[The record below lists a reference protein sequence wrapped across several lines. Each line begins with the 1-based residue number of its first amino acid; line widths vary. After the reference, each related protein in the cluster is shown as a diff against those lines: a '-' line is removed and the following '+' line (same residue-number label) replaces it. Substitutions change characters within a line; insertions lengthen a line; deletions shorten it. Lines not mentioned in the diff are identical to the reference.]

1 MAQPTDRPW
10 LVLQEGAR
18 RRWGGDLRR
27 AFILAALAERTA
39 ATIGEGWSAPI
50 VRAGLSAAAGRRR
63 LPALRHTRPFLASAE
78 SLGPA
83 LIAEVRQRSIPFA
96 LDVHDD
102 PLAQYRAFGIIASDE
117 RLAELRTSFLANLE
131 AFAWH
136 IAPSASFAELTG
148 LSPDRTIVAPN
159 GTDSRHIQPGPLPLE
174 PTIGFVSGAAAGRGI
189 EVLVAA
195 ARLVRE
201 HLPDLRLRLW
211 LVATGASGLG
221 YLAGL
226 EQDLAADSW
235 IRVATAPYEQ
245 LGDELAAA
253 TVLCIPH
260 PANPYLD
267 TAMPVKLFD
276 SMASGRPLVVTP
288 RTETRRVVEQAE
300 SGLVAAGDRPEDLA
314 AAMLRLLTDP
324 GLAARLGANGRLAAE
339 RDYDWRV
346 IGGRLADALLE
357 RATASMAR

>member
-1 MAQPTDRPW
+1 MSPSTDRRW
-10 LVLQEGAR
+10 LVLQEGVR

-27 AFILAALAERTA
+27 AFIFAALAERTA
-39 ATIGEGWSAPI
+39 ATIGEGWSSPI
-50 VRAGLSAAAGRRR
+50 VRAGLSAAAGPRR
-63 LPALRHTRPFLASAE
+63 LPALRRSRPLLASAE

-102 PLAQYRAFGIIASDE
+102 PLAQYRAFEISASDE
-117 RLAELRTSFLANLE
+117 RVAELRTSFLANLD

-136 IAPSASFAELTG
+136 VAPSASFAELTG
-148 LSPDRTIVAPN
+148 LSPERTIVAPN
-159 GTDSRHIQPGPLPLE
+159 GTDSRHIQPGPLPAE

-195 ARLVRE
+195 ARLARE
-201 HLPDLRLRLW
+201 QLPDLRLRLW
-211 LVATGASGLG
+211 LVATGTVGQA
-221 YLAGL
+221 YLTGL
-226 EQDLAADSW
+226 EQELAAEPW
-235 IRVATAPYEQ
+235 IRIAPAPYER

-267 TAMPVKLFD
+267 TALPVKLFD
-276 SMASGRPLVVTP
+276 SMASGRPVVVTP
-288 RTETRRVVEQAE
+288 RTETRRVVERAE
-300 SGLVAAGDRPEDLA
+300 SGLVATGDRPEELA
-314 AAMLRLLTDP
+314 AALLAVLGDP
-324 GLAARLGANGRLAAE
+324 LLAARLGANGRRAAE

-346 IGGRLADALLE
+346 IGERLADALLE
-357 RATASMAR
+357 RAASMAR